1 VLRNI
6 HGCLILRAI
15 DVIAF
20 ALVLVAVLL
29 YPVCCRLLFVLVGV
43 VMRALLPMRDD
54 TKDEDRGV
62 GVVKHGWLRCLGRF
76 YLFVLILLPLQMQ

>member
-1 VLRNI
+1 M
-6 HGCLILRAI
+6 I

-29 YPVCCRLLFVLVGV
+29 YPVCCRLLFVLVRV
-43 VMRALLPMRDD
+43 IMRALLPLRDD
-54 TKDEDRGV
+54 NKDEDSGA

-76 YLFVLILLPLQMQ
+76 YLFVLILLLLQVK